1 MDEKTTP
8 QEFGLLFKRFLDDIV
23 NRAEVPEGPL
33 LKRLRDHLGAEPV
46 RMPVITEEFERF
58 QQPNL
63 QVAMEAYLE
72 QPDHSAE
79 LIGLAAEN
87 KRQWG
92 LGLSDFV
99 NRGTSPYSL
108 RLAEGPVDWVN
119 FHLDGDRVLPVVQ
132 FGLYLVRIGGKP
144 LIAFVA
150 GPNEMMGPRGARAR
164 IEVMAAERATG
175 QQFLAD
181 ITKLMND
188 RNVYRGK
195 IVSLGPQQFGFG
207 PQTIITFHQ
216 LPAVARE
223 DVILPEGVLDRID
236 RHAIAFS
243 LHAERLIAAGRPIKR
258 GLLMYGAPGT
268 GKTLT
273 IMYLAG
279 RMKGRTTLLT
289 TGRGLGMISSVA
301 QMARILAPSTVVV
314 EDVDLI
320 AQERGMPSMQPASPL
335 LFELLNEMDGL
346 RDDADV
352 LFILTTNRP
361 DILEPAL
368 AARPGRVDLA
378 VPLPLPD
385 AEARR
390 RLFALYARGIRFE
403 VEDLDRFIAR
413 TEGASPAY
421 IKELLRNATVFGA
434 IDGDGAA
441 GVRVTDKHL
450 DQAMDELA
458 EGGRLAERIAGFA
471 RPGEEGPPPGSMG
484 PSGFPATTRATTWR
498 AG

>member
-1 MDEKTTP
+1 MNERTSP
-8 QEFGLLFKRFLDDIV
+8 EEFGLLFKRFLDDIV

-33 LKRLRDHLGAEPV
+33 LKRLRGHLGGEPT
-46 RMPVITEEFERF
+46 RMPVMSEELQRFE
-58 QQPNL
+58 QPNL

-72 QPDHSAE
+72 RPGHTAD

-87 KRQWG
+87 KRNWG

-99 NRGTSPYSL
+99 SRGTSPYSL

-132 FGLYLVRIGGKP
+132 FGLYLITANGAP
-144 LIAFVA
+144 LIAFVS
-150 GPNEMMGPRGARAR
+150 GPNDNMGPGRGRAR
-164 IEVMAAERATG
+164 VEVMAPERSVA
-175 QQFLAD
+175 QQFLKD
-181 ITKLMND
+181 ITALMRE

-195 IVSLGPQQFGFG
+195 IVSLDPQQFGFG
-207 PQTIITFHQ
+207 PQTIITFHR
-216 LPAVARE
+216 LPKVTRD
-223 DVILPEGVLDRID
+223 DVILPSGVLDRID

-243 LHAERLIAAGRPIKR
+243 EHADKLVAAGRPIKR
-258 GLLMYGAPGT
+258 GLLLYGSPGT

-279 RMKGRTTLLT
+279 RMQGRTVLLT
-289 TGRGLGMISSVA
+289 TGRGLGMITAVT

-320 AQERGMPSMQPASPL
+320 AQERGMPGVQTQPL

-346 RDDADV
+346 RDDIDV
-352 LFILTTNRP
+352 LFVLTTNRP

-378 VPLPLPD
+378 IPLPLPD
-385 AEARR
+385 ADARR
-390 RLFALYARGIRFE
+390 RLFALYARGLDFA
-403 VEDLDRFIAR
+403 VTDLDKFITR

-421 IKELLRNATVFGA
+421 IKELLRKAAVFSA
-434 IDGDGAA
+434 VDGDGATL
-441 GVRVTDKHL
+441 RVTDRHL
-450 DQAMDELA
+450 DEATEELT
-458 EGGRLAERIAGFA
+458 EGGRLAERIAGFT
-471 RPGEEGPPPGSMG
+471 RPGDEGGPPPGAMG
-484 PSGFPATTRATTWR
+484 PSGFPSAIVRRTTYT
-498 AG
+498 

>member
-1 MDEKTTP
+1 MKDQTSPE
-8 QEFGLLFKRFLDDIV
+8 EFGLLFKRFLDDIV

-33 LKRLRDHLGAEPV
+33 LKRLRDHLGGEPT
-46 RMPVITEEFERF
+46 RMSVISEEFERF
-58 QQPNL
+58 QQANL
-63 QVAMEAYLE
+63 QVAMDAYLE
-72 QPDHSAE
+72 RPGHSAE

-108 RLAEGPVDWVN
+108 RLAEGPVDYVN

-132 FGLYLVRIGGKP
+132 FGLYLVKVDGAP
-144 LIAFVA
+144 LIAFVS
-150 GPNEMMGPRGARAR
+150 GPNENMGPTRARAR
-164 IEVMAAERATG
+164 VEVMAPERASA
-175 QQFLAD
+175 QRFLAD
-181 ITKLMND
+181 ITKLMGE

-207 PQTIITFHQ
+207 PQTIITFHR
-216 LPAVARE
+216 LPAVTRE
-223 DVILPEGVLDRID
+223 DVILPDGVLDRVD

-243 LHAERLIAAGRPIKR
+243 EHAERLIAAGRPIKR
-258 GLLMYGAPGT
+258 GLLLFGAPGT

-273 IMYLAG
+273 VMYLAG

-289 TGRGLGMISSVA
+289 TGRGLGMISAVA

-320 AQERGMPSMQPASPL
+320 AQERGMPGVQTQPL

-346 RDDADV
+346 RDDVDV

-368 AARPGRVDLA
+368 AARPGRVDL
-378 VPLPLPD
+378 VLPLPLPD
-385 AEARR
+385 ADARR
-390 RLFALYARGIRFE
+390 KLFALYARGLDMM
-403 VEDLDRFIAR
+403 VTDLDRFIAR
-413 TEGASPAY
+413 SEGASPAY
-421 IKELLRNATVFGA
+421 IKELLRKAALFGA
-434 IDGDGAA
+434 IDGDGA

-450 DQAMDELA
+450 DQAIDELT
-458 EGGRLAERIAGFA
+458 EGGRLAERIAGFT
-471 RPGEEGPPPGSMG
+471 RPGDAGPPPGAMG
-484 PSGFPATTRATTWR
+484 PSGFPAQVVWRPTT
-498 AG
+498 G

>member
-1 MDEKTTP
+1 MNERTSP
-8 QEFGLLFKRFLDDIV
+8 EEFGLLFKRFLDDIV

-33 LKRLRDHLGAEPV
+33 LKRLREHLGGEPM
-46 RMPVITEEFERF
+46 RMPVISEEFERF

-63 QVAMEAYLE
+63 QVAMDAYLE
-72 QPDHSAE
+72 QPGHSAE

-87 KRQWG
+87 KRSWG

-132 FGLYLVRIGGKP
+132 FGLYLIRVDAAP

-150 GPNEMMGPRGARAR
+150 GPNENMGPGRARAR
-164 IEVMAAERATG
+164 IEVMALERTMA
-175 QQFLAD
+175 QRFLAD
-181 ITKLMND
+181 ITALMAEH
-188 RNVYRGK
+188 NVYRGK

-207 PQTIITFHQ
+207 PQTIITFHR
-216 LPAVARE
+216 LPAVTRE
-223 DVILPEGVLDRID
+223 DVILPDGVLDRVD

-243 LHAERLIAAGRPIKR
+243 EHAERLIAAGRPIKR
-258 GLLMYGAPGT
+258 GLLLFGAPGT

-273 IMYLAG
+273 VMYLAG

-289 TGRGLGMISSVA
+289 TGRGLGMISAVA

-320 AQERGMPSMQPASPL
+320 AQERGMPGQQTSPL
-335 LFELLNEMDGL
+335 LFELLNQLDGL
-346 RDDADV
+346 ADDADV
-352 LFILTTNRP
+352 LFVLTTNRP

-378 VPLPLPD
+378 VELPVPD
-385 AEARR
+385 ASGRAR
-390 RLFALYARGIRFE
+390 LLKLYARGL
-403 VEDLDRFIAR
+403 DLDGVRLENYVEP

-421 IKELLRNATVFGA
+421 IKELLRRAALIATIETGGA
-434 IDGDGAA
+434 KIRDAHM
-441 GVRVTDKHL
+441 R
-450 DQAMDELA
+450 QAMEELSAGGELA
-458 EGGRLAERIAGFA
+458 KRIVGFGTSAYLPPAPSVGPMRPAGYPVSA
-471 RPGEEGPPPGSMG
+471 V
-484 PSGFPATTRATTWR
+484 TITRDAKKT
-498 AG
+498 